1 MQNGPV
7 LELQLKD
14 LQETLRGRYVT
25 ISVVLGA
32 LLEPVRWHGGD
43 PRAIRSTG
51 PVQMDGTLVTPL
63 GETDLTL
70 QNAEERNLLEAIF
83 LLIEVRAIESN
94 P

>member
-1 MQNGPV
+1 VQNGLV

-14 LQETLRGRYVT
+14 LQEALRGRYVT
-25 ISVVLGA
+25 ISVVLGV
-32 LLEPVRWHGGD
+32 LLEPVRWHGGN

-70 QNAEERNLLEAIF
+70 QNSEERNLLEAIF
-83 LLIEVRAIESN
+83 LLIDVHAMGSN